1 MVFIPQTRK
10 KDPSAEKYETL
21 TYTEVL
27 DKQLGVMDLTAICLA
42 QDHNMPLRVYDM
54 HESGN
59 LAKIIMGNN
68 LGTLIVNEEG

>member
-1 MVFIPQTRK
+1 
-10 KDPSAEKYETL
+10 
-21 TYTEVL
+21 
-27 DKQLGVMDLTAICLA
+27 
-42 QDHNMPLRVYDM
+42 M

>member
-1 MVFIPQTRK
+1 
-10 KDPSAEKYETL
+10 
-21 TYTEVL
+21 
-27 DKQLGVMDLTAICLA
+27 
-42 QDHNMPLRVYDM
+42 LRVYDM